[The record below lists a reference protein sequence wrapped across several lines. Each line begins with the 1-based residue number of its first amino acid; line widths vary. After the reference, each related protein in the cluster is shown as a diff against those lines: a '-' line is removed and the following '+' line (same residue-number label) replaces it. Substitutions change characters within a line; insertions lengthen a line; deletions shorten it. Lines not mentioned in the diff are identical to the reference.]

1 MNVDECYGSN
11 HKPRTLKPAM
21 RYTQLTDEHV
31 KDMLGAIGVRT
42 IEDLFS
48 TIPTGLRLKRDLAIP
63 KGVSEPQML
72 ADASALAARNAD
84 GAKLTCFL
92 GGGSYDHFI
101 PGLVDALAMQSEFLT
116 AYTPYQAE
124 ASQGTLQAF
133 FEFQTMICQLT
144 GMEVANA
151 SLYEGA
157 TAAAEAVI
165 IALNATGRSRV
176 LVADNVHPDTRRV
189 LATYGEHRGFN
200 VSPLPCRDGV
210 VDESG
215 LQRFLG
221 EPRASAGAAS
231 PSSDVAAV
239 LVQSPNFY
247 GCVER
252 LDRILPLIQASGALA
267 IVSTDPLAS
276 GLLKSPGALGADI
289 VVGEGQPLGVPM
301 QYGGPYLGFMATR
314 EEHLRRMP
322 GRLVGMTK
330 DREGRRG
337 FCLTLQT
344 REQHIKRERA
354 TSNICT
360 NQGLL
365 AMRAAVYMATLGKR
379 GVAEV
384 ASQCFDKA
392 HYAAERI
399 ASVPGFRLK
408 FAAPFFKEFVVQCDK
423 DVSKVLS
430 ACREKG
436 ILAGTAL
443 SRLDPQSPAAS
454 ELKPCFLTAVTEKR
468 TKQEIDAL
476 VEALRST

>member
-1 MNVDECYGSN
+1 
-11 HKPRTLKPAM
+11 M
-21 RYTQLTDEHV
+21 RYTQLTEHDV
-31 KDMLGAIGVRT
+31 KEMLAAIGVRT
-42 IEDLFS
+42 IADLFS
-48 TIPTGLRLKRDLAIP
+48 TIPPDVRLQRDLAIP
-63 KGVSEPQML
+63 PGLSEPGML
-72 ADASALAARNAD
+72 ADADALCAKNAD
-84 GAKLTCFL
+84 CSKLVCFL

-165 IALNATGRSRV
+165 VALNATGRSRV
-176 LVADNVHPDTRRV
+176 LVADNVHTDTHRV
-189 LATYGEHRGFN
+189 LATYARHRGFE
-200 VSPLPCRDGV
+200 VAPLSCAGGL
-210 VDESG
+210 VDETA
-215 LQRFLG
+215 LKAQLND
-221 EPRASAGAAS
+221 A
-231 PSSDVAAV
+231 VAAV
-239 LVQSPNFY
+239 IVQSPNFF
-247 GCVER
+247 GCIER
-252 LDRILPLIQASGALA
+252 LDRIIPAIQSAGALS
-267 IVSTDPLAS
+267 IISTDPLAS
-276 GLLKSPGALGADI
+276 GLLRPAGDFGADI

-301 QYGGPYLGFMATR
+301 AYGGPYLGFMATR
-314 EEHLRRMP
+314 EAHLRRMP
-322 GRLVGMTK
+322 GRLVGMTR

-365 AMRAAVYMATLGKR
+365 AMRAAVYMASLGRR

-392 HYAAERI
+392 HYAAQRI

-408 FAAPFFKEFVVQCDK
+408 FPAPFFKEFVVQSERAVDE
-423 DVSKVLS
+423 VLAS
-430 ACREKG
+430 CRARG
-436 ILAGTAL
+436 ILAGTAI
-443 SRLDPQSPAAS
+443 SRLAPQSGAS
-454 ELKPCFLTAVTEKR
+454 GELRNCFLTAVTERR
-468 TKQEIDAL
+468 TREQIDAL
-476 VEALRST
+476 AEALHAS